1 MSKSWCIAVML
12 AVICLPVI
20 SEAHSTIDESMTCSL
35 STLEELMNMMEIVA
49 SNQEENAREIKN
61 EIKDMMSLLETE
73 GGKSNQTRLED
84 VAMQGIKDE
93 IDYLSDEVKAVKKLL
108 SSNAVECANEE
119 ELAKQP
125 LVSALVGE

>member
-1 MSKSWCIAVML
+1 
-12 AVICLPVI
+12 
-20 SEAHSTIDESMTCSL
+20 
-35 STLEELMNMMEIVA
+35 MNMMEIVA